1 MYHPKKIED
10 QEIFNEYLSSI
21 YSQIPTKSLLLSGQ
35 DMNTNLG
42 VRSLKNDS
50 IGSYGLFKKNK
61 KGVKAVNILR
71 LHKLFATT
79 TFFEHRDKVTWKIF
93 DGKNTFFQLDHW
105 IINSLRYVKDSKVVD
120 FKEPSD
126 YSALLLK
133 LKISIKKRKKI
144 VNKNVDRIFFSK
156 TKHFVKI

>member
-1 MYHPKKIED
+1 MIGWEIYKRRKLLHNVSPSIGLKFNINVARKEKGAFRKNIKKNKSSNIILFVSSVYCPNKIED

-93 DGKNTFFQLDHW
+93 DGKNTFFQLDH
-105 IINSLRYVKDSKVVD
+105 
-120 FKEPSD
+120 
-126 YSALLLK
+126 
-133 LKISIKKRKKI
+133 
-144 VNKNVDRIFFSK
+144 
-156 TKHFVKI
+156 